1 MFGLH
6 RFYVYTAFGYN
17 FKPGFNVYH
26 KTDIDLVIVISHDI
40 YKHVDACTC
49 TWCRRMQCSQTYL
62 SCSIIDRGLYKKYL
76 TSTSNWYDIR
86 LLEISKLS
94 TRDHPSFGGVYSDCI
109 CPRFI
114 FFYSKDLFRVMSFT
128 RKKSVMRVFI
138 M

>member
-40 YKHVDACTC
+40 HKHVDACT
-49 TWCRRMQCSQTYL
+49 CRRMQCSQTYL

-109 CPRFI
+109 CPWFI
-114 FFYSKDLFRVMSFT
+114 FFIQKTTFELCPSPE
-128 RKKSVMRVFI
+128 KSQLCVSL
-138 M
+138 